1 MTQFQDDIVR
11 AQEQLTPLDLECSPE
26 LQRDVR
32 PCATLGARPDFG
44 LSGLTFRT
52 SGPPVSQACV
62 AAVYLR
68 GHMDQESLR
77 LLILR
82 KLRAGRLPRDGTRT
96 VWRVQATGKRV
107 DASNTVVAKTELLME
122 GVTLDLG
129 GTPLS
134 VARPTFPD
142 LGSGKTRHLPSRLA
156 KFAVHVPPRR
166 GQMPCLPRRSSS
178 SYWC

>member
-32 PCATLGARPDFG
+32 PCATLGARPDLG

-96 VWRVQATGKRV
+96 VWSGPSGGETC
-107 DASNTVVAKTELLME
+107 DACDTVLAKTELLME
-122 GVTLDLG
+122 GATLDLG
-129 GTPLS
+129 RRPLQ
-134 VARPTFPD
+134 
-142 LGSGKTRHLPSRLA
+142 L
-156 KFAVHVPPRR
+156 HVRCFQIWDRERR
-166 GQMPCLPRRSSS
+166 AT
-178 SYWC
+178 